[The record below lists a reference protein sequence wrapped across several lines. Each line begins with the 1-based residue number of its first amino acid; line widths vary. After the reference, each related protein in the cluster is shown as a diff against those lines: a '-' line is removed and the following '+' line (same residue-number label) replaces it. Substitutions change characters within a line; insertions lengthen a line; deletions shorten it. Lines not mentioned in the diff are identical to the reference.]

1 MNEAQEDISIPTE
14 KLMDNEVKTETDK
27 RAQLSRVAIE
37 MENILIR
44 EEMNMGDL
52 ANIMDLF
59 NARAHA
65 VFSLT
70 KIKDMKQ
77 IYEQQQ

>member
-44 EEMNMGDL
+44 EDMNMGDL